1 MKTSILTRLLLL
13 LIISYLPIACI
24 IFWNN
29 QQQRE
34 QAQRVVQ
41 EHSLQQARDIAFFHR
56 QQIQEITNIL
66 LLLSKTTMIQ
76 DWDMELCN
84 QSAGDFVGDFPN
96 WFGFGVFDEQGVV
109 QCSTLPESIGM
120 SFADRPYV
128 RTPLD
133 RGEVA
138 VSDYRLGTITGR
150 YTFVVVAPIVND
162 DGTIRGAI
170 SIGIEPDA
178 QSELIAQ
185 EVLHPDYHMT
195 VIDQT
200 NTILLR
206 HPDPEQWIGTPYNQ
220 DLVNQ
225 IAGQGEGTFEG
236 VDLEDNTRLYGF
248 TRIEPTD
255 ATVLVSIDKALAFAE
270 VNRIQQRNL
279 ILMAGT
285 FIITAL
291 LIALAARLIARPL
304 HQFSAA
310 TQQFARGDL
319 SKRIDTNSGVLEIMQ
334 IQQAFN
340 DMAQSIE
347 ARIEGR
353 TATLQEVNQQL
364 AEEIKTRKEV
374 EAELANYTL
383 RLRESNEDL
392 EQFASVASHDLRE
405 PLRKISAFSERL
417 QKSNLAEEQR
427 QDYLHRLQDASQ
439 RMTLMIDNLLLYSR
453 VEQKHNTQTEVDL
466 TAVVHKAIADLDPL
480 IKDTEGSVHT
490 ATLPTIQADLM
501 QMQRLFQ
508 NLITNALKYHRDGVP
523 PTVQITAQE
532 DEQGIHIRVQDNGVG
547 IPEKDSERIFKI
559 FERLHGR
566 NDGGGSGLGLAI
578 CRKIVLHHG
587 GTITV
592 ESTVGAGSTF
602 ILSFP
607 HAIKVTAENEDTE

>member
-13 LIISYLPIACI
+13 LIISYLPIASI

-29 QQQRE
+29 RLQRE
-34 QAQRVVQ
+34 QAQYVVQ
-41 EHSLQQARDIAFFHR
+41 EHALQQARDIAFFHR

-66 LLLSKTTMIQ
+66 LLLSKTDMIQ
-76 DWDMELCN
+76 EWDMERCN
-84 QSAGDFVGDFPN
+84 QSANDLVSDFPN
-96 WFGFGVFDEQGVV
+96 WFGFGVFDEQGIV
-109 QCSTLPESIGM
+109 QCSTIPESVGM

-170 SIGIEPDA
+170 SIGIEPDV
-178 QSELIAQ
+178 QSELIAH

-200 NTILLR
+200 NTVLLR
-206 HPDPEQWIGTPYNQ
+206 YPNPELWIGTPYNEN
-220 DLVNQ
+220 LVRQ
-225 IAGQGEGTFEG
+225 IEGKTEGTFEG
-236 VDLEDNTRLYGF
+236 FGLEENTRLYGF
-248 TRIEPTD
+248 MSIEPTG
-255 ATVLVSIDKALAFAE
+255 ATVLVSINKARAFAA

-279 ILMAGT
+279 IAMAGT

-291 LIALAARLIARPL
+291 LIGLAARLIARPL
-304 HQFSAA
+304 HQFSVV

-319 SKRIDTNSGVLEIMQ
+319 SKRINTNSGVMEIMQ

-340 DMAQSIE
+340 DMAESIE
-347 ARIEGR
+347 SRIEGR
-353 TATLQEVNQQL
+353 TAALKELNQQL
-364 AEEIKTRKEV
+364 AEEIKMRKEV

-405 PLRKISAFSERL
+405 PLRKINAFSERL
-417 QKSNLAEEQR
+417 QKSNLTEEQR
-427 QDYLHRLQDASQ
+427 QDYLKRLTDASQ
-439 RMTLMIDNLLLYSR
+439 RMTMMIDNLLLYSR
-453 VEQKHNTQTEVDL
+453 VEQQHNTQTEVDL
-466 TAVVHKAIADLDPL
+466 TAVAHKAITDLEPL
-480 IKDTEGSVHT
+480 LKETQGSVQVE
-490 ATLPTIQADLM
+490 TLPTIQADIM

-508 NLITNALKYHRDGVP
+508 NLITNALKYFRDGVP
-523 PTVQITAQE
+523 PVIHITAQE
-532 DEQGIHIRVQDNGVG
+532 REQDFQIRVQDNGVG
-547 IPEKDSERIFKI
+547 IAEKDSERIFKI

-566 NDGGGSGLGLAI
+566 NEGGGAGLGLAI
-578 CRKIVLHHG
+578 CRKIVQHHG

-607 HAIKVTAENEDTE
+607 HAIKVTAETSDTV

>member
-29 QQQRE
+29 RLQRE

-41 EHSLQQARDIAFFHR
+41 EHVLQQARDIAFVHR
-56 QQIQEITNIL
+56 QQIQEIKDIL
-66 LLLSKTTMIQ
+66 LLISKAPMIQ
-76 DWDMELCN
+76 NWNMELCN
-84 QSAGDFVGDFPN
+84 QSANDLVGDFPN

-109 QCSTLPESIGM
+109 QCSTLPESVGM

-128 RTPLD
+128 RIPLD

-150 YTFVVVAPIVND
+150 YTFVVVAPIIND
-162 DGTIRGAI
+162 DGIIRGAI
-170 SIGIEPDA
+170 SIGIEPDT
-178 QSELIAQ
+178 QSELIAN
-185 EVLHPDYHMT
+185 EVRHPDYHMT

-206 HPDPEQWIGTPYNQ
+206 YPDPEQWIGTPYNE

-225 IAGQGEGTFEG
+225 IAGQSEGTFEG
-236 VDLEDNTRLYGF
+236 VGLEENTRLYGF
-248 TRIEPTD
+248 MRVEPTG
-255 ATVLVSIDKALAFAE
+255 ATVLVSVDKALAFAA

-319 SKRIDTNSGVLEIMQ
+319 SKRINTNSGVMEIMQ

-340 DMAQSIE
+340 DMAESIE
-347 ARIEGR
+347 TRIEGR
-353 TATLQEVNQQL
+353 TATLKELNQQL
-364 AEEIKTRKEV
+364 AEEIKMRKEV

-392 EQFASVASHDLRE
+392 EQFAHIASHDLRE

-427 QDYLHRLQDASQ
+427 QDYLKRLTDASQ
-439 RMTLMIDNLLLYSR
+439 RMTLMIDNLLMYSR
-453 VEQKHNTQTEVDL
+453 IDQQHNTQTEVDL
-466 TAVVHKAIADLDPL
+466 TAVAHKAIADLEPL
-480 IKDTEGSVHT
+480 LKETQGSVQVE
-490 ATLPTIQADLM
+490 TLPTIQADMM

-508 NLITNALKYHRDGVP
+508 NLITNALKYFRDGVP
-523 PTVQITAQE
+523 PVIHITAQE
-532 DEQGIHIRVQDNGVG
+532 GEQDFQIRVQDNGVG
-547 IPEKDSERIFKI
+547 IAEKDSERIFKI

-566 NDGGGSGLGLAI
+566 SEGGGAGLGLAI
-578 CRKIVLHHG
+578 CRKIVQHHG
-587 GTITV
+587 GTISV

-607 HAIKVTAENEDTE
+607 HAIKVTAEASDTA